1 MLSRSGF
8 CSALC
13 LVLCWTGAVAAE
25 SEKRADLRLGSD
37 VWPPFTD
44 VAGKPRVAIDLVEDA
59 LRRAGIGSSSDIRD
73 DFSDLIEQIRAGK
86 LDGSAALWYTAQR
99 ETFLRY
105 SKPYL
110 ENRLVLVGR
119 RGSDVS
125 AQSFGELTG
134 RRIAIVDSYAYG
146 EAVDDAGGPVFVK
159 GPSDSENMQRLLRGE
174 VDYVLADELVVFHL
188 FQRYEA
194 KAKQLL
200 QVGPAPLL
208 KRSLHFALR
217 RDLADAQAI
226 IDRFDA
232 EIRKMVADGSYNRA
246 LQMDWI
252 LVDVDG
258 DGTSEMVLEGTRAGA
273 MPPGSSYE
281 VFEQGHPDTS
291 DRRILDLRYMIN
303 GQSYDSWDKVPVEY
317 KIPSEHGSDP
327 AQPGIVLFEF

>member
-1 MLSRSGF
+1 MVSRIGF
-8 CSALC
+8 CCALC

-25 SEKRADLRLGSD
+25 SDKMPDLRLGSD

-44 VAGKPRVAIDLVEDA
+44 VAGKPRVAIDLVQDA
-59 LRRAGIGSSSDIRD
+59 LRRAGVGATSDIRD
-73 DFSDLIEQIRAGK
+73 HFSDLIGQIRAGK
-86 LDGSAALWYTAQR
+86 LDGSAALWYTAER
-99 ETFLRY
+99 EAYLRF

-119 RGSDVS
+119 RGGDVS
-125 AQSFGELTG
+125 ATTFAELTG
-134 RRIAIVDSYAYG
+134 RRIAIVGSYAYG
-146 EAVDDAGGPVFVK
+146 AAVDDARGPVFVK
-159 GPSDSENMQRLLRGE
+159 GPSDGENMRRLLRGE

-200 QVGPAPLL
+200 QVGATPLV
-208 KRSLHFALR
+208 KRSLHLALR
-217 RDLADAQAI
+217 RDLADSQAI

-232 EIRKMVADGSYNRA
+232 VIPKMIADGSYNRA

-258 DGTSEMVLEGTRAGA
+258 DGTSEMVLRGTHAGA
-273 MPPGSSYE
+273 MPPSGSYE
-281 VFEQGHPDTS
+281 VFEQGKPDTPN
-291 DRRILDLRYMIN
+291 RRVVDLRYMIN
-303 GQSYDSWDKVPVEY
+303 GQSYDNWDKVPVEY